1 MKTQNIL
8 SEPFSFRARTA
19 PNRLVAQAM
28 ETNNAEDGAVTP
40 GIIEHYGRLA
50 AGGWGVVFVEAISIT
65 DRHLARTRGL
75 VISENRLDGYKRLT
89 ESFRKINDRSLF
101 LFQLSHA
108 GRLSGPFSRPVG
120 AYGDG
125 RSEIPVL
132 SEAGLD
138 GAVEDLVRA
147 ADLAHRAGADGVDI
161 KACHG
166 YLGGE
171 LLRPLNI
178 RADRYGGAPENRA
191 RYVSAA
197 IREIKRRHP
206 GFLAGSRVSLFEG
219 IRGGCGTSGPGEVI
233 EDLTDM
239 LGVVSVIVGAGADFI
254 NVSAG
259 IPVLTP
265 GLTRPTVAGDVNLYH
280 HFRYAKVVRDR
291 CPGVAVIGSAY
302 STGREKAAEYAE
314 ENIGKGY
321 TDFAGFGRQNLA
333 DPLFAMKLFS
343 GSDKID
349 YCTLCGGCSRLL
361 GKQEI
366 VYCTTYAPGRRMRP

>member
-1 MKTQNIL
+1 MAIPNIV
-8 SEPFSFRARTA
+8 SEPYAFRAHTA

-28 ETNNAEDGAVTP
+28 ETNNAENGAVTP
-40 GIIEHYGRLA
+40 GIVEHYGRLA
-50 AGGWGVVFVEAISIT
+50 AGGWGIVFVEAISIT
-65 DRHLARTRGL
+65 DRHLARRRGL
-75 VISENRLDGYKRLT
+75 VITEDRLDGYKRLT
-89 ESFRKINDRSLF
+89 ETFRKTNDRSLF

-120 AYGDG
+120 AYDDG
-125 RSEIPVL
+125 RSDIPVL
-132 SEAGLD
+132 SEAELD
-138 GAVEDLVRA
+138 EAVDNLVRA
-147 ADLAHRAGADGVDI
+147 ADLARRAGADGVDI

-171 LLRPLNI
+171 LLRPLNT
-178 RADRYGGAPENRA
+178 RADRYGGAPENRG
-191 RYVSAA
+191 RYVAAA

-206 GFLAGSRVSLFEG
+206 DFLVGSRISLFEG
-219 IRGGCGTSGPGEVI
+219 IRGGGGTAGPDEVI
-233 EDLTDM
+233 EDLSDT
-239 LGVVSVIVGAGADFI
+239 LGVVSVIAGAGADFI

-280 HFRYAKVVRDR
+280 HFRYAKAVRDR

-302 STGREKAAEYAE
+302 SVGRETAAEYAG
-314 ENIGKGY
+314 ENITKGY

-333 DPLFAMKLFS
+333 DPRFPMKLFS
-343 GSDKID
+343 GSEKID

-361 GKQEI
+361 GKQE
-366 VYCTTYAPGRRMRP
+366 VVFCTTYTPKRQPRP